1 MRQKRVSSP
10 QFSQNSQ
17 SFQGLR
23 PWTLPGGL
31 TAPPGPPAEFRKTQ
45 SFCKTVVDKSASEY
59 PWVCIF
65 KKKINCWGEAIP
77 DSRALK
83 MANNEKREEKRTEM
97 FSVNTFYQI
106 YFVDL
111 LEKPKVC

>member
-31 TAPPGPPAEFRKTQ
+31 TVPPGPPAEFKKTQ
-45 SFCKTVVDKSASEY
+45 SFCKTVVDKSAWEY
-59 PWVCIF
+59 P
-65 KKKINCWGEAIP
+65 
-77 DSRALK
+77 
-83 MANNEKREEKRTEM
+83 
-97 FSVNTFYQI
+97 
-106 YFVDL
+106 
-111 LEKPKVC
+111 